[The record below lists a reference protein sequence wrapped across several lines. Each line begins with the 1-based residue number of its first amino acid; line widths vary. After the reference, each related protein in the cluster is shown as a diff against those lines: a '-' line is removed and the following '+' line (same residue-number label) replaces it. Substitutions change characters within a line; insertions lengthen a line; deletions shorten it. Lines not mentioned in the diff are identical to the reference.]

1 VETGLS
7 VTAKLLSLP
16 EAAELAALR
25 AWHEGLSSRDAVARY
40 LGQARSAGQSSRGVI
55 GAIRRDI
62 AAFARSRHRDDLA
75 KLFTGPAR
83 KGPAAARAVAT
94 AIEQLRSAPVP
105 VPLIGDGVDHWLE
118 PRVAAALRKAGI
130 KTLADLTLRVPRRR
144 RWWVDIDGIGK
155 AGARRIEAFF
165 AAHEDLTDRARALL
179 VTQAPSDVVPW
190 EKLVV
195 PHEVDGTVGLHRAPR
210 ASCALRANNDYEAVQ
225 AWLSLHEAPATQ
237 RAYRKEAERLIL
249 WAIVERGVALSSL
262 ATEDAVTYRAFLR
275 QPTPRQRWVGPAS
288 PRHSAEWRPFAG
300 GLSTRSRAYALSV
313 LSSMFRW
320 LIEQRYVLA
329 NPFAGIK
336 VRGARQTTLDTTRSF
351 SEGEWKLVRTVAEGL
366 EWTYGWQPGAAQ
378 RLRFLIDFSYSTGL
392 RAGELVH
399 AKLGSI
405 EVDAHGDTWLHVVGK
420 GSKAG
425 KVVLPGLARGVLD
438 RDLAQ
443 RGLPVTPAKWNPAT
457 PLLGSLDG
465 EGGHHAQA
473 AVGDREEVLRRDGR
487 RLGGYESG
495 VGREAAPGHA
505 ALDAAHA
512 RHPCTSARRRTDHR
526 ARQPAARVLVDHVHV
541 PALGRSSP
549 GQADR
554 WGIRGACGVTGR
566 GRLKRV
572 NLHRKHKGSPRA
584 GFASA
589 CRG

>member
-1 VETGLS
+1 V
-7 VTAKLLSLP
+7 
-16 EAAELAALR
+16 
-25 AWHEGLSSRDAVARY
+25 
-40 LGQARSAGQSSRGVI
+40 
-55 GAIRRDI
+55 
-62 AAFARSRHRDDLA
+62 
-75 KLFTGPAR
+75 
-83 KGPAAARAVAT
+83 
-94 AIEQLRSAPVP
+94 
-105 VPLIGDGVDHWLE
+105 
-118 PRVAAALRKAGI
+118 LRKAGI

-144 RWWVDIDGIGK
+144 RWWVDIDGLGA

-165 AAHEDLTDRARALL
+165 AAHADLTDRARALL
-179 VTQAPSDVVPW
+179 VTTAPSDVVPW

-195 PHEVDGTVGLHRAPR
+195 PHEVDGSMGLHRAPR
-210 ASCALRANNDYEAVQ
+210 ASCVLRANNDYEAVQ

-262 ATEDAVTYRAFLR
+262 ATEDAVAYRAFLR
-275 QPTPRQRWVGPAS
+275 QPSPRQRWVGPAA
-288 PRHSAEWRPFAG
+288 PRTSAEWRPFAG

-336 VRGARQTTLDTTRSF
+336 VRGARQATLDTTRSF

-366 EWTYGWQPGAAQ
+366 EWSYGWQPSAAQ

-399 AKLGSI
+399 ATLGSI
-405 EVDAHGDTWLHVVGK
+405 EVDAHGDHWLHVVGK

-438 RDLAQ
+438 RHLAQ

-465 EGGHHAQA
+465 EAGITPKRLWAIVKRFFA
-473 AVGDREEVLRRDGR
+473 TTADVLADTNPALAEKLRRATPHWMRHTHATHALQRGAELTTVRDNLRHASLSTTSMYLHSDDLR
-487 RLGGYESG
+487 RAKQIGGAF
-495 VGREAAPGHA
+495 EA
-505 ALDAAHA
+505 
-512 RHPCTSARRRTDHR
+512 
-526 ARQPAARVLVDHVHV
+526 PAA
-541 PALGRSSP
+541 
-549 GQADR
+549 
-554 WGIRGACGVTGR
+554 
-566 GRLKRV
+566 
-572 NLHRKHKGSPRA
+572 
-584 GFASA
+584 
-589 CRG
+589 